1 MNLLS
6 RLRNLMFWAYP
17 SILCKIRHWLS
28 SSYGIKQGGRDDLQS
43 KRESLFNIRW
53 SQSISNM
60 NPQTAGKLLDQALR
74 THLVIQRGPVYV
86 RGRVHLSKIAQ
97 NENKSAGLL
106 GVRTPVWPINCHHV
120 SSPLRLDVELVF
132 DISAADYPFLFCKV
146 VWWKVILNACN
157 ACWFVWRKVILHACC
172 FNFFS
177 SAFISL

>member
-43 KRESLFNIRW
+43 
-53 SQSISNM
+53 QSISNT

-86 RGRVHLSKIAQ
+86 RGRIHSSKIAQ

-132 DISAADYPFLFCKV
+132 DLAEADYALLWWKV